1 VDGGR
6 AAIADLLSMPDPP
19 DAVFV
24 TNNLMSVGAI
34 QWLTAA
40 GLSPPAIGI
49 MSFGAPP
56 FATHTLAG
64 VFVVDIPNY
73 ALGERAAKLL
83 IERIAGAPGPART
96 IVLPTVDLDQAD
108 AEEFRAVASATN
120 EVCR

>member
-1 VDGGR
+1 
-6 AAIADLLSMPDPP
+6 MPDPP

-40 GLSPPAIGI
+40 GLSPPAVGI

-56 FATHTLAG
+56 FATHTPAG

-108 AEEFRAVASATN
+108 ARRYLESRGRRTRYVA
-120 EVCR
+120 ERGWG